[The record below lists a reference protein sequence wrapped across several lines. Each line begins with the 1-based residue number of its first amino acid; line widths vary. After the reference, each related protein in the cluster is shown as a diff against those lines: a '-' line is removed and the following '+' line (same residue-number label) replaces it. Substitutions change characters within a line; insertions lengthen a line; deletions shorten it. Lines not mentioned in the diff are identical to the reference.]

1 MALHIIRDK
10 EGRMEKILDDKE
22 YDSYQMRKGCFQ
34 FLFFVAFVVLIIYG
48 SATQE
53 SDGSSEVQT
62 ETVFVETEEAVERA
76 ETDAVEAEN
85 TNGMKEEEAASEEED
100 FEDVNTE
107 SEDSS
112 SVIDEDELVKRFL
125 ENQ

>member
-34 FLFFVAFVVLIIYG
+34 FLFFVAIVGLIIYG
-48 SATQE
+48 SAKQK

-100 FEDVNTE
+100 LEDVNTE

>member
-62 ETVFVETEEAVERA
+62 EVGAVKSEEIVEMTETAAIEVE
-76 ETDAVEAEN
+76 DS
-85 TNGMKEEEAASEEED
+85 NGMKEEEAASEEED
-100 FEDVNTE
+100 LEDVNTE

-112 SVIDEDELVKRFL
+112 SVIDEDELVKRFM
-125 ENQ
+125 EIQ

>member
-34 FLFFVAFVVLIIYG
+34 LLFFVAFVVLIIYG

-53 SDGSSEVQT
+53 SDGSSEAQT
-62 ETVFVETEEAVERA
+62 ETVFVETEEAVEKA

-100 FEDVNTE
+100 LEDVNTE

-112 SVIDEDELVKRFL
+112 SVIDEDELVQRFL

>member
-1 MALHIIRDK
+1 MAFHVIRDEK
-10 EGRMEKILDDKE
+10 GRMEKILDDKE
-22 YDSYQMRKGCFQ
+22 YDSYQKRKGCFQ
-34 FLFFVAFVVLIIYG
+34 FLFFVAIVGLIIYG
-48 SATQE
+48 SAKQK

-85 TNGMKEEEAASEEED
+85 ANGMKEEEAASAEED
-100 FEDVNTE
+100 LEYVNIE
-107 SEDSS
+107 SEDTS
-112 SVIDEDELVKRFL
+112 SVIDEDELVQRFL

>member
-22 YDSYQMRKGCFQ
+22 YDSYQKRKGCFQ
-34 FLFFVAFVVLIIYG
+34 FLFFVAIFGLIIYG
-48 SATQE
+48 SAKQK

-100 FEDVNTE
+100 LEDVNTE

>member
-22 YDSYQMRKGCFQ
+22 YDSYQKRKGCFQ

-100 FEDVNTE
+100 LEDVNTE

-112 SVIDEDELVKRFL
+112 SVNDEDELVKRFL

>member
-1 MALHIIRDK
+1 MALHIIRDEK
-10 EGRMEKILDDKE
+10 GRMEKILDDKE
-22 YDSYQMRKGCFQ
+22 YDSYQKRKGCFQ
-34 FLFFVAFVVLIIYG
+34 FLFFVAIFGLIIYG
-48 SATQE
+48 SAKQK

-100 FEDVNTE
+100 LEDVNTE

>member
-34 FLFFVAFVVLIIYG
+34 FLFFVAIFGLIIYG
-48 SATQE
+48 SAKQK
-53 SDGSSEVQT
+53 SDGSSEAQT
-62 ETVFVETEEAVERA
+62 EVGAVESEEIEEMT
-76 ETDAVEAEN
+76 ETAAIEVEDSI
-85 TNGMKEEEAASEEED
+85 GMKEEEAASEEED
-100 FEDVNTE
+100 LEDVNTE

-112 SVIDEDELVKRFL
+112 SVIDEDELVKRFM
-125 ENQ
+125 EIQ